1 LVDRL
6 PGYAGKFTKG
16 KLMAIKVFTCII
28 FLSLVFGSACT
39 TANDPRNLS
48 HDTLTIF
55 AAASLSEAFTDLA
68 EEFELANPGTEVA
81 INFAGSQQLAQ
92 QISQGATADIFAS
105 ADRHQMENVIMTG
118 QVEAGTELPF
128 IHNRLAVVLPVDN
141 PAGILEFKDLAAPG
155 VQLIVADAAVPVG
168 HYSQEMLELASSQP
182 EFGPQFKEKVLEN
195 VVSYEENVRAVLT
208 KVILGEADAGVVYL
222 SDFIG
227 AQGENIEMVAV
238 PQEINVSASYYIAPL
253 SNGPNKDL
261 GEEFLNLV
269 LSPQGQEILNRY
281 GFNY

>member
-1 LVDRL
+1 MV
-6 PGYAGKFTKG
+6 
-16 KLMAIKVFTCII
+16 MKVFICII
-28 FLSLVFGSACT
+28 LQSLAFGSACA
-39 TANDPRNLS
+39 TANNPRSLS
-48 HDTLTIF
+48 HETLTIF

-68 EEFELANPGTEVA
+68 GEFELANPGTEVA

-105 ADRHQMENVIMTG
+105 ADRHQMDNVIMTG

-128 IHNRLAVVLPVDN
+128 IHNQLAVVLPGDN
-141 PAGILEFKDLAAPG
+141 PAGILEFTDLAMPG
-155 VQLIVADAAVPVG
+155 IQLIMADAAVPVG
-168 HYSQEMLELASSQP
+168 HYSQEMLDRTSSQAA
-182 EFGPQFKEKVLEN
+182 FGPQFKEKVLEN

-208 KVILGEADAGVVYL
+208 KVILGEADAGIVYL

-227 AQGENIEMVAV
+227 AQGENIEMVTI
-238 PQEINVSASYYIAPL
+238 PQEINVYASYYIAPL
-253 SNGPNKDL
+253 SNSPNKDL

-269 LSPQGQEILNRY
+269 FSSKGQEILNRY